1 MNTDFQNI
9 LKQLGKQ
16 AQKEAA
22 EKQAAEKKQAKTRT
36 GFRFFT
42 SSRTTLPIKKPAAIL
57 CAARQNPHQSPS
69 QRQPRRRRK
78 LLLHRQHIQRPAR
91 QLQQK
96 RTGKKRHPTPEKRIL
111 SRRYRCRPA
120 RLHTGRSPKSPQRIH
135 RIHPKTRRMRRNHPR
150 QRIRFQRLQTR
161 SEKYDPKLAD
171 ATPRRTRLRRTPG
184 RQRRLRPH
192 PAQTQIKAA
201 RLTNFSDRLGSTA
214 QYPYN
219 LQTIS
224 GGDLGFDEGCEADA
238 GIPGSQIPV
247 KH

>member
-22 EKQAAEKKQAKTRT
+22 EKQAAEKTSKNKNRISIFHKQ
-36 GFRFFT
+36 
-42 SSRTTLPIKKPAAIL
+42 SDNSPIKKPTAIL

-96 RTGKKRHPTPEKRIL
+96 RTGKKRHPTPENGYYPVVTDVDLHGYTQEEAQKVLNEFIAFTQKRGVCGEI
-111 SRRYRCRPA
+111 
-120 RLHTGRSPKSPQRIH
+120 IH
-135 RIHPKTRRMRRNHPR
+135 GSGLGSKGYKPVLKNMTRNWLMQHPDVLAYAEPR
-150 QRIRFQRLQTR
+150 
-161 SEKYDPKLAD
+161 EV
-171 ATPRRTRLRRTPG
+171 
-184 RQRRLRPH
+184 QRRLRPH

-219 LQTIS
+219 LQTIF
-224 GGDLGFDEGCEADA
+224 GGDLGFDGVAKQMRA
-238 GIPGSQIPV
+238 YRGLRFP
-247 KH
+247 

>member
-1 MNTDFQNI
+1 MNTDFQKI

-16 AQKEAA
+16 AKKEAA
-22 EKQAAEKKQAKTRT
+22 EKQESEKNKQKQEHDLDFSQAV
-36 GFRFFT
+36 GQV
-42 SSRTTLPIKKPAAIL
+42 SPLKKPAAIL
-57 CAARQNPHQSPS
+57 CAVRQNPHQSPS
-69 QRQPRRRRK
+69 QRQPHRRRK
-78 LLLHRQHIQRPAR
+78 LLLHRQHIQRPTR
-91 QLQQK
+91 QLLQK

-120 RLHTGRSPKSPQRIH
+120 RLHPRRSTKSPQRIH

-161 SEKYDPKLAD
+161 SEKHDPKLAD

-224 GGDLGFDEGCEADA
+224 GGDLGFDGGCEADA